1 MLRFGTIYKM
11 AGDKKFYENF
21 IYQKKIVKYRKKLLK
36 IAMLKSSKMNQ
47 IFQFILVQVHSKS
60 KLCSVQVHLAKQ

>member
-36 IAMLKSSKMNQ
+36 IAILKVVKMNQ
-47 IFQFILVQVHSKS
+47 IFQFILVQVHTKS
-60 KLCSVQVHLAKQ
+60 ELSSVQVH

>member
-36 IAMLKSSKMNQ
+36 IAMLKSSK
-47 IFQFILVQVHSKS
+47 VY
-60 KLCSVQVHLAKQ
+60 